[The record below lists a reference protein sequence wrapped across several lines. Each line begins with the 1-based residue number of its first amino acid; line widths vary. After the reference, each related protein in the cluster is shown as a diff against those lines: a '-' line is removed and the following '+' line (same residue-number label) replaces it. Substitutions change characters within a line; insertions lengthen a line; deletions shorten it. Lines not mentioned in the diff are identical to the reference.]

1 MPQAIP
7 FAVAYAASNGAAAV
21 GASVAAQAT
30 IAATAATVA
39 SVVVPTALV
48 LGASYAVAKLNQP
61 QSPRPSNGSIER
73 RDPLAPRFYPYGL
86 CKVSGP
92 VALLEVNNRDLLKIT
107 LFGSRKLG
115 LMPYFYVDGNPG
127 TLEGGILGS
136 DGSYH
141 NWTGGGDEH
150 GFVRTYLGRDDQDA
164 DALLLSLYSPAWTS
178 EHRLLGIPYAFAQ
191 LQSGAAADFNGAF
204 PTGEPN
210 FACVGGVEVYDPRKD
225 STNGGSGS
233 HRMNDPDTW
242 EFSDNQRLCC
252 LDWLTY
258 EDGYAKSWDR
268 IDWATWVPQIEMADD
283 AISLKDGG
291 TEPRYRLATIVGFD
305 EPKGRVLRRILDAGD
320 QQLFTTTD
328 GLIGSR
334 GGVWQEPTVSLD
346 VSSQPEGSF
355 THGTP
360 LMDRVNEFQ
369 LSAMLP
375 SHDFSEVDLQ
385 PYVRGGDSEHEAG
398 IVRRQPLQLLQV
410 PSNGQ
415 AQRLAK
421 IRMAKLNA
429 PWVGQIRTGFAG
441 LDAIGEAAIN
451 LTFDELDQPDGSFNG
466 PFFIDGKVAFLPDRT
481 GVTFPVRAADPTAYD
496 WNAALEEQDPPP
508 QPDSGS
514 EF

>member
-7 FAVAYAASNGAAAV
+7 FAVAYAASNGAAAL

-39 SVVVPTALV
+39 SVVAPTALV

-61 QSPRPSNGSIER
+61 QTPRPSSGSIER

-92 VALLEVNNRDLLKIT
+92 VVFLETNDHRLLKIT
-107 LFGSRKLG
+107 VFGSRKLG
-115 LMPYFYVDGNPG
+115 LMEFIYIDGTGATLDPG
-127 TLEGGILGS
+127 ISGS
-136 DGSYH
+136 DGSFT
-141 NWTGGGDEH
+141 NWTSGGTSYGDL
-150 GFVRTYLGRDDQDA
+150 RTHLGQDDQAA
-164 DALLLSLYSPAWTS
+164 DAFLIASYPLWTS
-178 EHRLLGIPYAFAQ
+178 DHRLRGIPYVFAR
-191 LQSGAAADFNGAF
+191 LDSAPAANFQEAF
-204 PTGEPN
+204 PAGEPS
-210 FACVGGVEVYDPRKD
+210 FAVVGGVEVYDPRKD

-233 HRMNDPDTW
+233 HRMDDPTTW

-258 EDGYAKSWDR
+258 QDGYAKSWDR